1 VYCVVVAR
9 FKCVYLQALKM
20 HIFEMYLSTSY
31 SEHPVSFL
39 CILAVAIQLIV
50 IKILYIVRYN
60 I

>member
-1 VYCVVVAR
+1 
-9 FKCVYLQALKM
+9 M
-20 HIFEMYLSTSY
+20 SIFEMYLSMFY

-39 CILAVAIQLIV
+39 CILTIDIQLIV